1 MMKKLNFAVTLI
13 LTVVLTPG
21 LLLAAA
27 SEVVIGYA
35 NISAR
40 VSPLWIARQSSTAD
54 HQAVGPARAFGEKI
68 GLTRDLVSHGAVQ

>member
-1 MMKKLNFAVTLI
+1 MMKKFN
-13 LTVVLTPG
+13 LTVTFILGVVLAPG
-21 LLLAAA
+21 LLFAA